1 MAHVCMT
8 LVVWTGV
15 DPLADEYGGISPYVY
30 CLSNP
35 VKYIDPN
42 GKKVV
47 VWYRNK
53 QGEYCQ
59 FIFTGFHGKNYIVY
73 PINQF
78 VADFLQA
85 YLYNVRNGGGDKMK
99 EAVLNDKYK
108 IYVDD
113 AANLDEYKT
122 FFSPGRQPTIYWESR
137 KGLKNS
143 YGGKQSPAT
152 RLEHEFD
159 HAIDNINNSHNH
171 RIRREEADA
180 QYDNKEEK
188 RVITGSERKTAR
200 ANKED
205 IRYNHKGKTFDVSG
219 STKVY

>member
-1 MAHVCMT
+1 MSEDINNILEENKTKIEM
-8 LVVWTGV
+8 
-15 DPLADEYGGISPYVY
+15 LA
-30 CLSNP
+30 
-35 VKYIDPN
+35 
-42 GKKVV
+42 
-47 VWYRNK
+47 NK
-53 QGEYCQ
+53 LES
-59 FIFTGFHGKNYIVY
+59 
-73 PINQF
+73 INNLNEE
-78 VADFLQA
+78 DS
-85 YLYNVRNGGGDKMK
+85 YNLIK
-99 EAVLNDKYK
+99 
-108 IYVDD
+108 
-113 AANLDEYKT
+113 DEYKT
-122 FFSPGRQPTIYWESR
+122 FFSPGRQPTISWESR

-152 RLEHEFD
+152 RMEHEFD